1 MGGWHGGTLPCANV
15 GWWYT
20 SGMSNNDLLCV
31 FAIVVS
37 LLSMALN
44 AYDGYRKSRRGS
56 ES

>member
-1 MGGWHGGTLPCANV
+1 MPCANV

-44 AYDGYRKSRRGS
+44 AYDGYRKSRHGS
-56 ES
+56 DA